1 MAIHCHSARYHYDS
15 FHNRGG
21 DIINIGSNNT
31 YNFGSCGFGSSIWCN
46 GGNFWG
52 GFGTSLGWGL
62 GQGLMNWLGN
72 GLNGGGWN
80 PAGIFGGYGM
90 GYGMSYGMN
99 PWQQMST
106 CSWGGSTGG
115 GRSTSGT
122 GSSSSHADCVDS
134 DRQLIN
140 QLGSKVINLQKN
152 PSASKDDA
160 VKLYKEIAKAKE
172 NTNDIHKDTDQND
185 YDNWMNVLQNYAT
198 SKGWGNLSD
207 TNTATQA
214 QSTTPTTTS
223 TTTPSSTTPTTPATP
238 TSPANPTATTPST
251 TGAGTGTGSTG
262 GTGSTPAQTT
272 SSTPW
277 SGVTSWGDNRL
288 TNIKVND
295 DLKNHD
301 YDSVSDND
309 NITEVK
315 VTREIDGTMHDI
327 NGRSCELSTE
337 KVKKGGKD
345 SNIPMY
351 IAITSSQSGKIFKY
365 KYVGTTADGN
375 PVYATPAS
383 DKNNNVY
390 VLAKKSTKEGD
401 SFELIQLK
409 GFSGHT
415 HRDEQ
420 NG

>member
-31 YNFGSCGFGSSIWCN
+31 YNFGGCGFGASIWGN

-62 GQGLMNWLGN
+62 GNGLMNWLGN

-80 PAGIFGGYGM
+80 PAGIFGGYNM
-90 GYGMSYGMN
+90 GYGMN

-106 CSWGGSTGG
+106 FSWGGSTGG
-115 GRSTSGT
+115 GRSTSAT
-122 GSSSSHADCVDS
+122 GSSSSHTDCVDS

-152 PSASKDDA
+152 PNASKEDA

-185 YDNWMNVLQNYAT
+185 YDNWMNVLQNHAT
-198 SKGWGNLSD
+198 SKGWGDLSATD
-207 TNTATQA
+207 TATPA
-214 QSTTPTTTS
+214 QSTTP

-238 TSPANPTATTPST
+238 TATTPST
-251 TGAGTGTGSTG
+251 TEVGAGTGSTG
-262 GTGSTPAQTT
+262 GTQAQTT
-272 SSTPW
+272 ASEPW
-277 SGVTSWGDNRL
+277 SSVTSWGDNRL
-288 TNIKVND
+288 TKIKVND
-295 DLKNHD
+295 DLKKHG

-327 NGRSCELSTE
+327 NGSSCELSTE
-337 KVKKGGKD
+337 KVKKGGND

-351 IAITSSQSGKIFKY
+351 IAITSSKSDKTFKY
-365 KYVGTTADGN
+365 KHVGTTADGN

-383 DKNNNVY
+383 DTNNNVY
-390 VLAKKSTKEGD
+390 VLAKKGD
-401 SFELIQLK
+401 SFELIQLS
-409 GFSGHT
+409 GFTGHKCP
-415 HRDEQ
+415 DKQ

>member
-31 YNFGSCGFGSSIWCN
+31 YNFGGCGFGASIWGN

-62 GQGLMNWLGN
+62 GNGLMNWLGN

-90 GYGMSYGMN
+90 GYGMN

-106 CSWGGSTGG
+106 FSWGGSTGG

-122 GSSSSHADCVDS
+122 DSSSHKGCVDS

-152 PSASKDDA
+152 PNASKEDA

-185 YDNWMNVLQNYAT
+185 YDNWMNVLQNHAT
-198 SKGWGNLSD
+198 SKGWGDLSATD
-207 TNTATQA
+207 TATPA
-214 QSTTPTTTS
+214 QSATP
-223 TTTPSSTTPTTPATP
+223 TTTPSSATP
-238 TSPANPTATTPST
+238 TNPANPTATTPSKPQ
-251 TGAGTGTGSTG
+251 STG
-262 GTGSTPAQTT
+262 DTNSAPAQTT
-272 SSTPW
+272 TPAPW
-277 SGVTSWGDNRL
+277 SGINKWGNNSLNQNNVTLPKGYSK
-288 TNIKVND
+288 I
-295 DLKNHD
+295 
-301 YDSVSDND
+301 SDND
-309 NITEVK
+309 NISEVK
-315 VTREIDGTMHDI
+315 ITREINGTMQNI
-327 NGRSCELSTE
+327 EGNCKLSTE
-337 KVKKGGKD
+337 KVKKGDKD

-351 IAITSSQSGKIFKY
+351 IAITSSESGKTFKY

-383 DKNNNVY
+383 DTNNNVY
-390 VLAKKSTKEGD
+390 VLAKKSTKEGV
-401 SFELIQLK
+401 SFELIQLS
-409 GFSGHT
+409 GFTGHT
-415 HRDEQ
+415 RPDIQ

>member
-31 YNFGSCGFGSSIWCN
+31 YNFGGCGFGASIWGN

-62 GQGLMNWLGN
+62 GNGLMNWLGN

-80 PAGIFGGYGM
+80 PAGIFGGGM
-90 GYGMSYGMN
+90 GYGMN

-106 CSWGGSTGG
+106 FSWGGSTGG
-115 GRSTSGT
+115 GGN
-122 GSSSSHADCVDS
+122 SSSSIAKKNTDYAKLNKLF
-134 DRQLIN
+134 DRKNAL
-140 QLGSKVINLQKN
+140 LAKDN
-152 PSASKDDA
+152 PSLDDL
-160 VKLYKEIAKAKE
+160 KTLK
-172 NTNDIHKDTDQND
+172 NDIDAAAKNLDGNDDGNDND
-185 YDNWMNVLQNYAT
+185 YIKALRFGLDDKIKKLGGEQSGT
-198 SKGWGNLSD
+198 
-207 TNTATQA
+207 A
-214 QSTTPTTTS
+214 QSTTS
-223 TTTPSSTTPTTPATP
+223 TTTPAASTA
-238 TSPANPTATTPST
+238 PTATTPST
-251 TGAGTGTGSTG
+251 TGAGTGTGSTD
-262 GTGSTPAQTT
+262 GTGSTSAQTT

-277 SGVTSWGDNRL
+277 SGVTNWGDNS
-288 TNIKVND
+288 
-295 DLKNHD
+295 LKEK
-301 YDSVSDND
+301 SVTLPKGYSKISDND
-309 NITEVK
+309 NISEVK
-315 VTREIDGTMHDI
+315 MTREIAGTMRNI
-327 NGRSCELSTE
+327 NGSSCELSTE
-337 KVKKGGKD
+337 KVKKDGKD

-351 IAITSSQSGKIFKY
+351 IAITSSESGKIFNY
-365 KYVGTTADGN
+365 KHVGFTAYGN

-390 VLAKKSTKEGD
+390 VLAKKSTKEGV

-415 HRDEQ
+415 HPDKQ

>member
-31 YNFGSCGFGSSIWCN
+31 YNFGGCGFGASIWGN

-62 GQGLMNWLGN
+62 GNGLMNWLGN

-90 GYGMSYGMN
+90 GYGMN

-106 CSWGGSTGG
+106 FSWGGSTGG

-122 GSSSSHADCVDS
+122 DSSSHKGCVDS

-152 PSASKDDA
+152 PNASKEDA

-185 YDNWMNVLQNYAT
+185 YDNWMNVLQNHAT
-198 SKGWGNLSD
+198 SKGWGDLSATD
-207 TNTATQA
+207 TATPA
-214 QSTTPTTTS
+214 QSTTPTTT
-223 TTTPSSTTPTTPATP
+223 PSSATP
-238 TSPANPTATTPST
+238 TNPANPTATTPSKPQ
-251 TGAGTGTGSTG
+251 STG
-262 GTGSTPAQTT
+262 DTNSAPAQTT
-272 SSTPW
+272 TPAPW
-277 SGVTSWGDNRL
+277 SGINKWGNNSL
-288 TNIKVND
+288 ANKNIND
-295 DLKNHD
+295 DLIQ
-301 YDSVSDND
+301 YGYGRVSEDD
-309 NITEVK
+309 KITEVK
-315 VTREIDGTMHDI
+315 VTREINGTMHKI
-327 NGRSCELSTE
+327 EGSCQLSTE
-337 KVKKGGKD
+337 KVKKGGND

-351 IAITSSQSGKIFKY
+351 IAITSSKSDKTFKY
-365 KYVGTTADGN
+365 KHVGTTADGN

-383 DKNNNVY
+383 DTNNNVY
-390 VLAKKSTKEGD
+390 VLAKKGD
-401 SFELIQLK
+401 SFELIQLS
-409 GFSGHT
+409 GFTGHT
-415 HRDEQ
+415 YPDIQ

>member
-106 CSWGGSTGG
+106 YSWGGSTGG
-115 GRSTSGT
+115 GGN
-122 GSSSSHADCVDS
+122 SSSSIAKKNTDYAKLNKLF
-134 DRQLIN
+134 DRKNAL
-140 QLGSKVINLQKN
+140 LAKDN
-152 PSASKDDA
+152 PSLDDL
-160 VKLYKEIAKAKE
+160 KTLK
-172 NTNDIHKDTDQND
+172 NDIDAAAKNLDGNDDGNDND
-185 YDNWMNVLQNYAT
+185 YIKALRFGLDDKIKKLEGNQT
-198 SKGWGNLSD
+198 S
-207 TNTATQA
+207 TA
-214 QSTTPTTTS
+214 QSTTPTTT
-223 TTTPSSTTPTTPATP
+223 PSSATP
-238 TSPANPTATTPST
+238 TSPANTTATTPST
-251 TGAGTGTGSTG
+251 TGVGTGTGTG
-262 GTGSTPAQTT
+262 TTDGTGSTSAQTT

-277 SGVTSWGDNRL
+277 SGVTNWGDNS
-288 TNIKVND
+288 
-295 DLKNHD
+295 LKEKSVTLPKD
-301 YDSVSDND
+301 YSKISDND
-309 NITEVK
+309 NIREVK
-315 VTREIDGTMHDI
+315 MTREIAGTMRDI
-327 NGRSCELSTE
+327 NGSSCQLSTD
-337 KVKKGGKD
+337 KVKKDGKD

-351 IAITSSQSGKIFKY
+351 IAITSSESKKIFKY
-365 KYVGTTADGN
+365 KYVGTTAEGN
-375 PVYATPAS
+375 PVYATPVS

-390 VLAKKSTKEGD
+390 VLAKKGN

-409 GFSGHT
+409 GFSGHK
-415 HRDEQ
+415 HPDEQ

>member
-31 YNFGSCGFGSSIWCN
+31 YNFGSCGFGSSIWGN

-62 GQGLMNWLGN
+62 GNGLMNWLGN

-90 GYGMSYGMN
+90 GYGMN

-106 CSWGGSTGG
+106 FSWGGSTGG

-152 PSASKDDA
+152 PNASKEDA

-214 QSTTPTTTS
+214 QSTTPTTT
-223 TTTPSSTTPTTPATP
+223 PSSTTPTTPATP

-251 TGAGTGTGSTG
+251 TGAGTGTGSTD
-262 GTGSTPAQTT
+262 GTGSTSAQTT

-277 SGVTSWGDNRL
+277 SGVTNWGDNS
-288 TNIKVND
+288 
-295 DLKNHD
+295 LKEKSVTLPKD
-301 YDSVSDND
+301 YSKISDND
-309 NITEVK
+309 NIREVK
-315 VTREIDGTMHDI
+315 MTREIAGTMRDI
-327 NGRSCELSTE
+327 NGSSCQLSTD
-337 KVKKGGKD
+337 KVKKDGKD

-351 IAITSSQSGKIFKY
+351 IAITSSESGKTFKY
-365 KYVGTTADGN
+365 KYVGTTAEGN

-390 VLAKKSTKEGD
+390 VLAKKGN

>member
-31 YNFGSCGFGSSIWCN
+31 YNFGGCGFGASIWGN

-62 GQGLMNWLGN
+62 GNGLMNWLGN

-80 PAGIFGGYGM
+80 PAGIFGGYNM
-90 GYGMSYGMN
+90 GYGMN

-106 CSWGGSTGG
+106 FSWGGSTGG
-115 GRSTSGT
+115 GRSTSAT
-122 GSSSSHADCVDS
+122 GSSSSHTDCVDS

-152 PSASKDDA
+152 PNASKEDA

-185 YDNWMNVLQNYAT
+185 YDNWMNVLQNHAT
-198 SKGWGNLSD
+198 SKGWGDLSATD
-207 TNTATQA
+207 TATPA
-214 QSTTPTTTS
+214 QSTTP
-223 TTTPSSTTPTTPATP
+223 TTTPSSTTPTTP
-238 TSPANPTATTPST
+238 TATTPST
-251 TGAGTGTGSTG
+251 TEVGAGTGTGSTG

-272 SSTPW
+272 DSEPW
-277 SGVTSWGDNRL
+277 SNVASWGNNSL
-288 TNIKVND
+288 NQ
-295 DLKNHD
+295 KNVTLPNG
-301 YDSVSDND
+301 YSKISDND
-309 NITEVK
+309 NISEVK
-315 VTREIDGTMHDI
+315 MTREIAGTMRDI
-327 NGRSCELSTE
+327 NGSSCELSTE
-337 KVKKGGKD
+337 KVKKDGKD

-351 IAITSSQSGKIFKY
+351 IAITSSKSGKTFKY
-365 KYVGTTADGN
+365 KNVGTTADGN

-383 DKNNNVY
+383 DTNNNVY
-390 VLAKKSTKEGD
+390 VLAKKGD
-401 SFELIQLK
+401 SFELIQLS
-409 GFSGHT
+409 GFTGHKVP
-415 HRDEQ
+415 DKQ
-420 NG
+420 ND

>member
-31 YNFGSCGFGSSIWCN
+31 YNFGGCGFGSSIWGN

-62 GQGLMNWLGN
+62 GNGLMNWLGN

-80 PAGIFGGYGM
+80 PAGIFGGGM
-90 GYGMSYGMN
+90 GYGMN

-106 CSWGGSTGG
+106 FSWGGSTS
-115 GRSTSGT
+115 GRSTSGAD
-122 GSSSSHADCVDS
+122 SSGKTKEV
-134 DRQLIN
+134 
-140 QLGSKVINLQKN
+140 V
-152 PSASKDDA
+152 KDDPDCQ
-160 VKLYKEIAKAKE
+160 KIADITGKIKDLKADATADDIKKIIKDIDDVVLDKNNEPAQKKTLENLRTQLKNRLANIE
-172 NTNDIHKDTDQND
+172 NTTP
-185 YDNWMNVLQNYAT
+185 V
-198 SKGWGNLSD
+198 
-207 TNTATQA
+207 TA
-214 QSTTPTTTS
+214 SNP
-223 TTTPSSTTPTTPATP
+223 TTPTTPTGP
-238 TSPANPTATTPST
+238 ATTPSK
-251 TGAGTGTGSTG
+251 AQSTG

-272 SSTPW
+272 ASEPW
-277 SGVTSWGDNRL
+277 SGVTNWGDNS
-288 TNIKVND
+288 
-295 DLKNHD
+295 LKEK
-301 YDSVSDND
+301 SVTLPKGYSKISDND
-309 NITEVK
+309 NISEVK
-315 VTREIDGTMHDI
+315 MTREIAGTMRNI
-327 NGRSCELSTE
+327 NGSSCELSTE
-337 KVKKGGKD
+337 KVKKDGKD

-351 IAITSSQSGKIFKY
+351 IAITSSESGKIFNY
-365 KYVGTTADGN
+365 KHVGFTADGN

-390 VLAKKSTKEGD
+390 VLAKKSTKEGV

-415 HRDEQ
+415 HLDKQ

>member
-15 FHNRGG
+15 FHSRGG

-31 YNFGSCGFGSSIWCN
+31 YNIGGYGFGSSIWGN
-46 GGNFWG
+46 GGSFWG

-90 GYGMSYGMN
+90 GYGMN

-106 CSWGGSTGG
+106 FSWGGSTGG

-122 GSSSSHADCVDS
+122 DSSSHKGCVDS

-152 PSASKDDA
+152 PNASKEDA

-185 YDNWMNVLQNYAT
+185 YDNWMNVLQNHAT
-198 SKGWGNLSD
+198 SKGWGDLSATD
-207 TNTATQA
+207 TATPA
-214 QSTTPTTTS
+214 QSATP
-223 TTTPSSTTPTTPATP
+223 TTTPSSASSATP
-238 TSPANPTATTPST
+238 TNPANPTATTPSKPQ
-251 TGAGTGTGSTG
+251 STG
-262 GTGSTPAQTT
+262 DTNSAPAQTT
-272 SSTPW
+272 TPAPW
-277 SGVTSWGDNRL
+277 SGINKWGNNSLAQND
-288 TNIKVND
+288 KVNTA
-295 DLKNHD
+295 LKQNG

-315 VTREIDGTMHDI
+315 VTREINGTMHNI
-327 NGRSCELSTE
+327 EGSCQLSTE
-337 KVKKGGKD
+337 KAKNAGND
-345 SNIPMY
+345 SNLPAY
-351 IAITSSQSGKIFKY
+351 IAITSSKSDNTFKY
-365 KYVGTTADGN
+365 KCVGFTADGN

-383 DKNNNVY
+383 DTNNNVY
-390 VLAKKSTKEGD
+390 VLAKKGN

-415 HRDEQ
+415 RPDEQ